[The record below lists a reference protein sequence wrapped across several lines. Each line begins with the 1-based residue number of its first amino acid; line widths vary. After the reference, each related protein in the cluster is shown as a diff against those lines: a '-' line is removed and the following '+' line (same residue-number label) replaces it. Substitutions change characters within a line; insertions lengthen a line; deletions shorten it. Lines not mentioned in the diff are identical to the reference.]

1 MKMPQYSSYPTLAVR
16 HSSAA
21 RLASDIT
28 AKIQTIQDTLPSP
41 DCRAAGIECAGEC
54 ERSGNLG
61 GDFFDFLLP
70 QTDQVLAAI
79 GNVALVGIT
88 GSLVTTGLQVC
99 LRLLGSR
106 GVAPAELSCE
116 INRMLWRISPDH
128 AYATMFC
135 ACINPQRQN
144 LAYVNAGHETA
155 FILRSDV
162 RMERLEPNGPVL
174 GFSGPVAYRQRVAPF
189 RPGDTLIAVSDGLS
203 EASEAAAESGL
214 CEEELLHIL
223 QKKESVR
230 IQELPARVLDTVSRV
245 ASAGTKDKTVIVARY
260 LPSARAAAAVSPAE
274 PWPRRSSGAAA

>member
-1 MKMPQYSSYPTLAVR
+1 MKTPQYSSDPALAIR
-16 HSSAA
+16 NSSAA

-41 DCRAAGIECAGEC
+41 DCRAAGLECAGEC

-70 QTDQVLAAI
+70 RTDQVLAAI
-79 GNVALVGIT
+79 GNVALAGVA
-88 GSLVTTGLQVC
+88 GSLVTTGLHVC

-106 GVAPAELSCE
+106 GVAPAELSGE

-128 AYATMFC
+128 AWATMFC
-135 ACINPQRQN
+135 ACINPQRQS

-155 FILRSDV
+155 FILRADD

-174 GFSGPVAYRQRVAPF
+174 GFSGPVVYRQRVAPF
-189 RPGDTLIAVSDGLS
+189 HPGDMLIAVSDGVS
-203 EASEAAAESGL
+203 EASEAALDGL

-223 QKKESVR
+223 QKKDAARV
-230 IQELPARVLDTVSRV
+230 QELPARVLETVRGI
-245 ASAGTKDKTVIVARY
+245 AGAGTKDRTVIVARY
-260 LPSARAAAAVSPAE
+260 LPRAHAAAAAPPADH
-274 PWPRRSSGAAA
+274 WTRRSSEAAA

>member
-1 MKMPQYSSYPTLAVR
+1 MPKYSSYPTLAVR

-21 RLASDIT
+21 RLPSDIT
-28 AKIQTIQDTLPSP
+28 ARIQTIQDTLASP

-70 QTDQVLAAI
+70 RTDQVLAAI
-79 GNVALVGIT
+79 GSVALVGIT
-88 GSLVTTGLQVC
+88 GSLVTTGLHVC

-106 GVAPAELSCE
+106 GVAPAELSGE

-155 FILRSDV
+155 FILRSDL

-189 RPGDTLIAVSDGLS
+189 RTGDTLVAVSDGVS
-203 EASEAAAESGL
+203 EASEAAAENGF
-214 CEEELLHIL
+214 CEEELLQIL

-230 IQELPARVLDTVSRV
+230 IQELPARVLDTVSRM
-245 ASAGTKDKTVIVARY
+245 ASAGTKDRTVIMARY
-260 LPSARAAAAVSPAE
+260 LPSVHAAAVPSAG